1 MMTQANV
8 TRAAPRGLQGIRAP
22 REVRLPQMVRVAQRW
37 SSPGRCDVEA
47 QIHRQLDAPEIAR
60 RIPKGG
66 RVAVAVGSRGIA
78 EIATIASA
86 VVAAVKRHGGTP
98 FIFPAMGS
106 HGGATADGQI
116 EVLAALGVTEAR
128 AGAPIVSSMD
138 VVELGRLRDGSEVCW
153 DRHAHAAD
161 AVIVIGRIKPHT
173 LFRGPFES
181 GLIKMSVIGVGKQRG
196 AMSMH
201 ATGPKDLGPR
211 LAEAWEIIRQRT
223 PIAFGVAV
231 VEDAY
236 DIPVEIAA
244 VPADAVLDRE
254 PVLLTQA
261 RALMPSLP
269 VRDID
274 VLVIQ
279 EIGKNISGDGMDPN
293 ITGRY
298 LSHVT
303 GGPTIRRVAVLD
315 LTEET
320 HGNATGVGMADFI
333 SQRVVD
339 KIDLEPTY
347 MNGITA
353 AITEGSR
360 LPMIM
365 LTDRDALWTAVLTTQ
380 RPTSGDERIVY
391 IRNTL
396 ALGEVA
402 VSAALTP
409 DLEPHATVVSQPFAL
424 EFTRAGA
431 LVSPLVPAGVGA
443 RPDWGA
449 F

>member
-1 MMTQANV
+1 MTRDNV
-8 TRAAPRGLQGIRAP
+8 VRTAPKELRGIRAP
-22 REVRLPQMVRVAQRW
+22 REVRLPEMVRVVQRW
-37 SSPGRCDVEA
+37 PSPGRCDVEA
-47 QIHRQLDAPEIAR
+47 EIHRRLDAPDIAR

-78 EIATIASA
+78 EIDSIASA
-86 VVAAVKRHGGTP
+86 AVAALKRHGAAP
-98 FIFPAMGS
+98 FVFPAMGS
-106 HGGATADGQI
+106 HGGATAEGQV

-128 AGAPIVSSMD
+128 VGAPIVSSMD
-138 VVELGRLRDGSEVCW
+138 VVEVGRLRDGSEVCW

-161 AVIVIGRIKPHT
+161 AVVLIGRVKPHT

-181 GLIKMSVIGVGKQRG
+181 GLIKMAVIGAGKQRG

-201 ATGPKDLGPR
+201 ATGPNDLGPR
-211 LAEAWEIIRQRT
+211 LAEAWEIVRQRA
-223 PIAFGVAV
+223 PIAFGIAV

-236 DIPVEIAA
+236 DVPVEIAA
-244 VPADAVLDRE
+244 VPAEAFLERE
-254 PVLLTQA
+254 PALLTKA
-261 RALMPSLP
+261 RSFMPGLP
-269 VRDID
+269 ARDID
-274 VLVIQ
+274 VLIVQ

-298 LSHVT
+298 LSNVA
-303 GGPTIRRVAVLD
+303 GGPSIRRVVVLD

-320 HGNATGVGMADFI
+320 HGNATGVGMADLI

-353 AITEGSR
+353 AITEGAR

-365 LTDRDALWTAVLTTQ
+365 LTDRDAIWTAILTAQ
-380 RPTSGDERIVY
+380 RPRSGDERIVY

-402 VSAALTP
+402 VSQALIP
-409 DLEPHATVVSQPFAL
+409 HLEPHAKVASQPFAL
-424 EFTRAGA
+424 EFAREGA
-431 LVSPLVPAGVGA
+431 LVPPLATAAVGA
-443 RPDWGA
+443 RPDWGS

>member
-1 MMTQANV
+1 MTQVDLA
-8 TRAAPRGLQGIRAP
+8 RPAPRGLRGIRAP
-22 REVRLPQMVRVAQRW
+22 REVPFPEMVRVAQRW
-37 SSPGRCDVEA
+37 ATPGRCDVDAE
-47 QIHRQLDAPEIAR
+47 IHRQLDAPEMAR

-66 RVAVAVGSRGIA
+66 TVAVAVGSRGVA
-78 EIATIASA
+78 EIDRIAAA
-86 VVAAVKRHGGTP
+86 VVQALKRHGARP
-98 FIFPAMGS
+98 FVFPGMGS
-106 HGGATADGQI
+106 HGGATAEGQV

-128 AGAPIVSSMD
+128 VGAPVVSSMD
-138 VVELGRLRDGSEVCW
+138 VVELGHLADGSGVYW
-153 DRHAHAAD
+153 DRRAHAAD
-161 AVIVIGRIKPHT
+161 AAVIIGRVKPHT

-181 GLIKMSVIGVGKQRG
+181 GLIKMAVIGAGKQRG
-196 AMSMH
+196 AMSIH

-211 LAEAWEIIRQRT
+211 LREAWEIVRAGT

-236 DIPVEIAA
+236 DVPVEIAA
-244 VPADAVLDRE
+244 VPAEAFLERE
-254 PVLLTQA
+254 PVLLA
-261 RALMPSLP
+261 RARSLMASLP

-274 VLVIQ
+274 VLVVQ

-298 LSHVT
+298 LSPHVT
-303 GGPTIRRVAVLD
+303 GGPTVRRIAVLD

-333 SQRVVD
+333 AQRVVD

-347 MNGITA
+347 LNGITA

-360 LPMIM
+360 LPMIL
-365 LTDRDALWTAVLTTQ
+365 LTDRDALATAMLTTQ
-380 RPTSGDERIVY
+380 RPPQGEARIVY

-396 ALGEVA
+396 ALGEVV
-402 VSAALTP
+402 VSTALVP
-409 DLEPHATVVSQPFAL
+409 HLEPHAKAISKPFAL
-424 EFTRAGA
+424 EFDADG
-431 LVSPLVPAGVGA
+431 SLVPPLTKVPVGA
-443 RPDWGA
+443 RPVWGD

>member
-1 MMTQANV
+1 
-8 TRAAPRGLQGIRAP
+8 
-22 REVRLPQMVRVAQRW
+22 MVRVTQRW
-37 SSPGRCDVEA
+37 PSPGRCDIEA
-47 QIHRQLDAPEIAR
+47 EIHRQLDAPEIAR
-60 RIPKGG
+60 RVPKGG

-78 EIATIASA
+78 EIDAIAAT
-86 VVAAVKRHGGTP
+86 VVAALKRHGAAP
-98 FIFPAMGS
+98 FVFPAMGS
-106 HGGATADGQI
+106 HGGATAEGQI
-116 EVLAALGVTEAR
+116 EVLSALGVTEAR
-128 AGAPIVSSMD
+128 VGAPIVSSMD

-161 AVIVIGRIKPHT
+161 AVVVIGRVKPHT

-196 AMSMH
+196 AMSIH
-201 ATGPKDLGPR
+201 ATGPTDLGPR
-211 LAEAWEIIRQRT
+211 LAEAWEIIRDRT

-244 VPADAVLDRE
+244 VPAAAFLNRE
-254 PVLLTQA
+254 PVLLTRA
-261 RALMPSLP
+261 RTLMPSLP
-269 VRDID
+269 ARDID
-274 VLVIQ
+274 VLIVQ

-298 LSHVT
+298 LSHVV
-303 GGPTIRRVAVLD
+303 GGPTIRRLAVLD

-320 HGNATGVGMADFI
+320 HGNATGVGIADFV

-365 LTDRDALWTAVLTTQ
+365 LTDRDAIWTAALTTQ
-380 RPTSGDERIVY
+380 RPASGHERIVY

-396 ALGEVA
+396 ALGEVV
-402 VSAALTP
+402 VSAALVP
-409 DLEPHATVVSQPFAL
+409 HLEPHATVVSQAFPLA
-424 EFTRAGA
+424 FTSDGA
-431 LVSPLVPAGVGA
+431 LVPPLAPAGVGA
-443 RPDWGA
+443 RPDWGV

>member
-8 TRAAPRGLQGIRAP
+8 ARAAPRGLQGIRAP

-37 SSPGRCDVEA
+37 SSPGRCDVEG

-78 EIATIASA
+78 EIDTIASA
-86 VVAAVKRHGGTP
+86 VVAAIKRHGGTP

-106 HGGATADGQI
+106 HGGATAEGQI

-128 AGAPIVSSMD
+128 VGAPIVSSMD
-138 VVELGRLRDGSEVCW
+138 VVELGRLRDGSEVYW
-153 DRHAHAAD
+153 DRHAHAAA

-196 AMSMH
+196 AMSIH
-201 ATGPKDLGPR
+201 ATGPQDLGPR
-211 LAEAWEIIRQRT
+211 LAEAWEIIRRRT

-254 PVLLTQA
+254 PVLLTKA

-269 VRDID
+269 ARDID
-274 VLVIQ
+274 VLVVQ

-303 GGPTIRRVAVLD
+303 GGPTIRRLAVLD

-402 VSAALTP
+402 VSAALTL
-409 DLEPHATVVSQPFAL
+409 DLEPHATVASQPFAL
-424 EFTRAGA
+424 EFTRDGA
-431 LVSPLVPAGVGA
+431 LVSPLAPAGVSA